1 MFTYMH
7 FYACWHETPATKHFQ
22 NCLIYCDCCCLFFL
36 SSSSSS
42 SVTGN
47 TRDNGQHSCW
57 CVLFHSAFSHLFI
70 YLFHWQLWLCVCVR
84 VLACEW
90 LARGMHVCMYV
101 CIHVT
106 ARSGPLYV
114 CVMYVSRC
122 MCARGRQ
129 ACSSRSSASKPWH
142 DKKKRKE
149 KKLRNALFSLI
160 TEEILG
166 VTVKPSRLEQSAR
179 DEMRLKNARKCT
191 KSHSEVYFCLKIG
204 HNFS

>member
-1 MFTYMH
+1 MCFISLRFFT
-7 FYACWHETPATKHFQ
+7 
-22 NCLIYCDCCCLFFL
+22 
-36 SSSSSS
+36 
-42 SVTGN
+42 
-47 TRDNGQHSCW
+47 
-57 CVLFHSAFSHLFI
+57 FI
-70 YLFHWQLWLCVCVR
+70 YFIGSFGCVCVC
-84 VLACEW
+84 ACS
-90 LARGMHVCMYV
+90 HVSDWHEACMYV

-142 DKKKRKE
+142 DKKKKRKE
-149 KKLRNALFSLI
+149 KKRRNALFSLI

>member
-1 MFTYMH
+1 MCFISLRFFT
-7 FYACWHETPATKHFQ
+7 
-22 NCLIYCDCCCLFFL
+22 
-36 SSSSSS
+36 
-42 SVTGN
+42 
-47 TRDNGQHSCW
+47 
-57 CVLFHSAFSHLFI
+57 FI
-70 YLFHWQLWLCVCVR
+70 YLFISLAALAVCVC
-84 VLACEW
+84 
-90 LARGMHVCMYV
+90 ARARMWVIGTRHACMYV

-129 ACSSRSSASKPWH
+129 ACSSRSSAYKPWH
-142 DKKKRKE
+142 DKKKE
-149 KKLRNALFSLI
+149 KKKKRRNALFSHI

-191 KSHSEVYFCLKIG
+191 KSHSEVYFCLKIE

>member
-1 MFTYMH
+1 MCFISLRFFT
-7 FYACWHETPATKHFQ
+7 
-22 NCLIYCDCCCLFFL
+22 
-36 SSSSSS
+36 
-42 SVTGN
+42 
-47 TRDNGQHSCW
+47 
-57 CVLFHSAFSHLFI
+57 FI
-70 YLFHWQLWLCVCVR
+70 YLFISLAALAVCVCVR